1 MQLSILNS
9 IKNTIK
15 HWYIPLLIGIVFVI
29 AGFVTFSQPLT
40 ALVTLS
46 LLFAVSFLFG
56 GISEVIFSIANR
68 NSMHNWGWSLVF
80 GIVTTI
86 LGMLLITNPGLSV
99 EVLILYVGFTILFR
113 SFSSISFAVDLKRY
127 GSKNWGGLLA
137 LGILGAIF
145 AFILLLKPN
154 VAGATIVWFVA
165 LSFFF
170 SGTFQIIL
178 SFQLRRVHR
187 KSKKISKELKIRYQQ
202 LEDDFRREWEQNA

>member
-187 KSKKISKELKIRYQQ
+187 KSKKISKELRTRYQQ
-202 LEDDFRREWEQNA
+202 LEDDFRREWEQNV